1 MDRQRQRYILL
12 MFAGVILIGGLLA
25 GVFVVQRGYS
35 VLPGTLG
42 EIDAGET
49 CLLVWLPMIERA
61 IGDYQAQHEGENP
74 DDLAILYEQYGLGR
88 MSCDYVYRGAD
99 LTAAAP
105 ADMILVYDQ
114 EGNHPGYRNVLS
126 ARKVDFLVDENAVSR
141 AEYRTVCVSALM
153 SRDPNELDIR
163 RDKEYY
169 LHVDANGRYL
179 VDGLPVAPEKF
190 MDVFRQLV
198 LDYKS
203 GKVADQQLEIW
214 VKNVAK
220 DWWERKAWVRRSRR
234 FQRVSETEFA
244 GWIERDNEIRREL
257 GLAEKEKGK

>member
-1 MDRQRQRYILL
+1 MDRQRRRYILL
-12 MFAGVILIGGLLA
+12 MFAGMILIGGLLA
-25 GVFVVQRGYS
+25 GVFVVQRGFS

-61 IGDYQAQHEGENP
+61 IGEYQMTHEGENP
-74 DDLAILYEQYGLGR
+74 DDLAILYEQYGLER
-88 MSCDYVYRGAD
+88 TTCEYVYRGAD
-99 LTAAAP
+99 VTAAAP
-105 ADMILVYDQ
+105 AGMILVYDQ
-114 EGNHPGYRNVLS
+114 AGNHPGYRNVLS
-126 ARKVDFLVDENAVSR
+126 ARKVDFLVDETAVSR
-141 AEYRTVCVSALM
+141 AEYRTVCVSVLM
-153 SRDPNELDIR
+153 SREPNELDIR
-163 RDKEYY
+163 RDGEYY

-203 GKVADQQLEIW
+203 GEVADEQLEIW

-220 DWWERKAWVRRSRR
+220 DWWERKAWVRRHR
-234 FQRVSETEFA
+234 QAQQVGEEEFVRL
-244 GWIERDNEIRREL
+244 IERDNEIRREL